1 MARLQQ
7 WGICAAYRNENQS
20 GDACRNDW
28 SHSIVRDFFHGQISK
43 GLEWQYRGPPCLV
56 ECPETRLS
64 VTRARINDSAIG
76 SNTVINASHVATDPI
91 DYVVTD
97 IFGAT
102 ALDMNGDRRGPYIRF
117 RSAGSNIARA

>member
-1 MARLQQ
+1 MK
-7 WGICAAYRNENQS
+7 INQGTLAEMIGAIRS
-20 GDACRNDW
+20 YVIFC
-28 SHSIVRDFFHGQISK
+28 HGQISK

-117 RSAGSNIARA
+117 RSAGSNIARAWRRA

>member
-1 MARLQQ
+1 MK
-7 WGICAAYRNENQS
+7 INQGTLAEMIGAIRS
-20 GDACRNDW
+20 YVIFC
-28 SHSIVRDFFHGQISK
+28 HGQISK

-56 ECPETRLS
+56 ECPATRLS
-64 VTRARINDSAIG
+64 VTRAPIDSFLNAIE
-76 SNTVINASHVATDPI
+76 SNTGIDASHVATDPI